1 MDAGRLRHWLLFER
15 LVVELDSDGAKVE
28 SWVNAFDTSPT
39 MPCEITPLSGRELMA
54 AQAVQ
59 SVVTHRLRVRSRPG
73 FVAAL
78 RARNPVSG
86 VVYNIEAVIPD
97 PESGIR
103 YVTMLATVGL
113 NAGGT
118 AT

>member
-1 MDAGRLRHWLLFER
+1 MDAGRLRHWLTFEQ
-15 LVVELDSDGAKVE
+15 LVIELDSDGAKVE
-28 SWVNAFDTSPT
+28 AWAPAFETSTT
-39 MPCEITPLSGRELMA
+39 MPCEITPMSGRELLA

-59 SVVTHRLRVRSRPG
+59 SAVSHRLRTRSRPG
-73 FVAAL
+73 FRSAL

-86 VVYNIEAVIPD
+86 VIYNIEAVIPD